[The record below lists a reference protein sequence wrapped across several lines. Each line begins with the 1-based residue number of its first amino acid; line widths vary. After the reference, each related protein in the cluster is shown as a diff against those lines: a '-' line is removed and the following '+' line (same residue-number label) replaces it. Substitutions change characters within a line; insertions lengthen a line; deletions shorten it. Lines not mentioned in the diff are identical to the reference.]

1 MKEQALRCIDE
12 KRRHKVRKNK
22 LNGLDYLEVS
32 KSQKKLYVY
41 FLGKAPESIT
51 EDNATSYVRIEGG
64 QRVRDIKIE
73 EIELVRRKERDRD
86 DCMTVHLNEWGDFST
101 YTLRLVGLQG
111 IDPRYDHIDFSFKA
125 GCPSNLD
132 CKTKEICPPS
142 RLPEPDINYLAKD
155 YASFRQLILDRL
167 ALIMPEWKE
176 RHVPDLGIALA
187 ELLAYTGDYL
197 SYYQDAVATEAYLE
211 TARQRISVRR
221 HVRLVDYLL
230 HEGCNSRAWVCVET
244 DDDFSLDPRTQGA
257 YYFLAATGNAL
268 PVPGSFLSVEDVE
281 RIPSDAY
288 LVFEP
293 VVAEEVKLYQA
304 HNKIPF
310 YTWGDQECCLIRGA
324 TSATLKDEQIEC
336 ASVEQEAPTQEVPA
350 DPETPEGKCAK
361 PYPPPPTPHPAP
373 CVPERKLHLKAGDVL
388 IFEEVLGP
396 KTGNQADAD
405 PSHRH
410 AVRLV
415 KVEPDFDALYG
426 QPILKIEWASEDA
439 LPFPLC
445 ISSLDWDCSL
455 KQDVSV
461 ARGNV
466 ILADHGRT
474 VPIESLDLPP
484 SEGEPGG
491 CEGIG
496 EPLPP
501 LLKAGLF
508 RPPLRFFP
516 VTHAVP
522 FPEASAAAKVQSGI
536 LAGLMDRVLQ
546 RIEALLGK
554 VRDGKCLSQAE
565 IEEVVRIFG
574 GEAAVEVGL
583 AHEKPLTGE
592 KQITGRKP
600 PCQKQASALEELLAK
615 ESLYLAR
622 KRRRVS
628 VLLKRARSGYV
639 MRAVGAKEIE
649 EMFGPAFALDLKN
662 PDHFIPAS
670 LSVQQD
676 PRLAFPSIRI
686 TEKKNGEEWTA
697 RRDLLNSGPQDRHF
711 VAEIENDLH
720 ARMRFGDGEMGREP
734 DLDGVFEAKYRIG
747 NGLAGNMGAEAIS
760 YLVLSAAGLGG
771 IKKVRNPLP
780 ARGGV
785 DPEPLAEVKL
795 FAPGTFRKYLQRAIV
810 AEDYA
815 LLVERDFA
823 DRVQNAAAKMRWNGS
838 WYEVRVAVDPLGSA
852 KADDVLLSEV
862 AGRLHRYRRIG
873 HNLGVKPAHYVPL
886 DIEMEVCVLPHYHA
900 GQVEAEL
907 LDVFSNRVLPDGS
920 LGFFHP
926 DNLTFGKGVRLSKL
940 VAAAMSV
947 KGIESLRVTK
957 LERLYEGS
965 NHEIENGILPIGPL
979 EVARMDNDPGFP
991 ENGKLVLH
999 MGGGL

>member
-1 MKEQALRCIDE
+1 MKEPALRCKDE
-12 KRRHKVRKNK
+12 MRRHEVRKK
-22 LNGLDYLEVS
+22 QLNGLDYLEVS
-32 KSQKKLYVY
+32 RDQKELHVY
-41 FLGKAPESIT
+41 FLGKAPEGIT
-51 EDNATSYVRIEGG
+51 ADNVRIEGG
-64 QRVRDIKIE
+64 QRIRNIQID
-73 EIELVRRKERDRD
+73 EIRIDPGKEADQDDR
-86 DCMTVHLNEWGDFST
+86 MTVRLFGEGDFST

-111 IDPRYDHIDFSFKA
+111 IDRRYDHLDFSFKA
-125 GCPSNLD
+125 GCATDLD
-132 CKTKEICPPS
+132 CKTEAICPSS

-167 ALIMPEWKE
+167 ALIMPEWRE
-176 RHVPDLGIALA
+176 RHVPDQGIALV

-230 HEGCNSRAWVCVET
+230 HEGCNSRAWICVET
-244 DDDFSLDPRTQGA
+244 DDDFSLDPQTQGA

-268 PVPGSFLSVEDVE
+268 PVPGSFLSVADLEKM
-281 RIPSDAY
+281 PSDAY

-293 VVAEEVKLYQA
+293 VFVEEAKLYQA
-304 HNKIPF
+304 HNEIPF
-310 YTWGDQECCLIRGA
+310 YTWGDRECCLIRGA
-324 TSATLKDEQIEC
+324 TSATLKDELIACVGE
-336 ASVEQEAPTQEVPA
+336 EQEAPIEQEALA
-350 DPETPEGKCAK
+350 DQEPPEGKRVKAH
-361 PYPPPPTPHPAP
+361 PPPPPPPP
-373 CVPERKLHLKAGDVL
+373 CEPERKLHLKAGDVL

-396 KTGNQADAD
+396 KTGNPADAD

-415 KVEPDFDALYG
+415 KVEPDFDALYD

-445 ISSLDWDCSL
+445 ISSLNWDCSL

-474 VPIESLDLPP
+474 VPPESLDLPP
-484 SEGEPGG
+484 FEEEPGG
-491 CEGIG
+491 CEEIG
-496 EPLPP
+496 EQLPP
-501 LLKAGLF
+501 LLRAGLF
-508 RPPLRFFP
+508 RPTLRFFP

-522 FPEASAAAKVQSGI
+522 FPEPSDAARVQAQI

-546 RIEALLGK
+546 RVEALLGK

-565 IEEVVRIFG
+565 IDEVVRIFG
-574 GEAAVEVGL
+574 RKAADEVGL
-583 AHEKPLTGE
+583 AYGKPLTGE
-592 KQITGRKP
+592 KSTTIKKP
-600 PCQKQASALEELLAK
+600 PCQKQATALEKLLAK
-615 ESLYLAR
+615 EIVYLAG
-622 KRRRVS
+622 KSRRLG
-628 VLLKRARSGYV
+628 VLLERARSGYV
-639 MRAVGAKEIE
+639 MGAMGAKEIE
-649 EMFGPAFALDLKN
+649 EMFGPAFAVDLKS

-670 LSVQQD
+670 LSLEQD
-676 PRLAFPSIRI
+676 PRSALPSIRI
-686 TEKKNGEEWTA
+686 TENKTGDGWTA
-697 RRDLLNSGPQDRHF
+697 RRDLLDSGPLDRHF
-711 VAEIENDLH
+711 VAEIDNDLH
-720 ARMRFGDGEMGREP
+720 ARLRFGDGEMGREP
-734 DLDGVFEAKYRIG
+734 EPDDVFEARYRIG
-747 NGLAGNMGAEAIS
+747 NGLAGNVGAEAIS
-760 YLVLSAAGLGG
+760 YVVFSAAGMGG

-795 FAPGTFRKYLQRAIV
+795 FSPGTFRKYLQRAIV

-823 DRVQNAAAKMRWNGS
+823 DRVQNAAAEMRWNGS
-838 WYEVRVAVDPLGSA
+838 WYEVRVAVDQRSKA
-852 KADDVLLSEV
+852 EADDVLLNEV
-862 AGRLHRYRRIG
+862 AGRLNRYRRIG
-873 HNLGVKPAHYVPL
+873 HNLGVRPARHVPL

-900 GQVEAEL
+900 GEVKAAL
-907 LDVFSNRVLPDGS
+907 LEVFSNRALPDGS

-926 DNLTFGKGVRLSKL
+926 DNLTFGEGVRLSKL
-940 VAAAMSV
+940 VATAMSV
-947 KGIESLRVTK
+947 TGIESLRVTR
-957 LERLYEGS
+957 LERLFEGS
-965 NHEIENGILPIGPL
+965 NHEIENGILPIGPS
-979 EVARMDNDPGFP
+979 EVARLDNDPGFP